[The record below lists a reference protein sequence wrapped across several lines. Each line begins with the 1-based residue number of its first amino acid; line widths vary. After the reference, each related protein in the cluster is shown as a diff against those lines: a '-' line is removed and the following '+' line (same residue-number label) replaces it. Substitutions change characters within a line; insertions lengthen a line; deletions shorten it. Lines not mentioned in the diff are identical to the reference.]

1 MYARLMYLK
10 KSPNT
15 VIESY
20 WDALAPILTS
30 MKIHSIANVIEP
42 DKYEIL
48 TSMKTHSIANV
59 IVPGHKWDTAALTEL
74 G

>member
-1 MYARLMYLK
+1 MYLK

-30 MKIHSIANVIEP
+30 KKIHSIANVIVP
-42 DKYEIL
+42 GHKLDTYL
-48 TSMKTHSIANV
+48 SMKIHSIANS
-59 IVPGHKWDTAALTEL
+59 IEPGHKWDTAALTEL

>member
-20 WDALAPILTS
+20 WDAQAPILTS
-30 MKIHSIANVIEP
+30 MKI
-42 DKYEIL
+42 
-48 TSMKTHSIANV
+48 HSIANV